1 MMTAAQMAEDMA
13 FGGQRVATKQAFP
26 AQRASGGMRISQ
38 RKKNKKTDAKMD
50 VATLPN
56 QNLGEKVTEV
66 DLGLVKVPTPP
77 PPAPPRGPPPGTGES
92 PASRNPPAATL
103 KNPLPF
109 HTAPRLDVCLSRP
122 RCRAAAAASPRA
134 ARPCARCAARP
145 AGWSAWVERLWKGEL
160 VQPFTAAPLPCA
172 HLPAPPF
179 SDAPHGTQ
187 TPEASSAIFQ
197 RTIQKRLRSQTP
209 KVAQGYN
216 FKPNMRAAGP
226 LNQPRPGF

>member
-1 MMTAAQMAEDMA
+1 MTAAQMAEDMA

-66 DLGLVKVPTPP
+66 DLGLVK
-77 PPAPPRGPPPGTGES
+77 
-92 PASRNPPAATL
+92 
-103 KNPLPF
+103 
-109 HTAPRLDVCLSRP
+109 
-122 RCRAAAAASPRA
+122 
-134 ARPCARCAARP
+134 
-145 AGWSAWVERLWKGEL
+145 
-160 VQPFTAAPLPCA
+160 
-172 HLPAPPF
+172 
-179 SDAPHGTQ
+179 